1 MWYFIHSGLLDIQKR
16 ANEVAPELVDSVS
29 YLLNL
34 GFEHKRFDIGRNRSK
49 FNSNSETFCRALI
62 YDVEQLAEVDGYS
75 TWREKESNDLSNLVQ
90 ERFRYLQNPE
100 NCNTA
105 KKLLCNLNKVRQKK
119 YYLFLAISHINKSV
133 ILIKDSNFFVI
144 SIKQFYYFF

>member
-1 MWYFIHSGLLDIQKR
+1 MSFFQI
-16 ANEVAPELVDSVS
+16 DSTP
-29 YLLNL
+29 
-34 GFEHKRFDIGRNRSK
+34 K
-49 FNSNSETFCRALI
+49 FSFRALI
-62 YDVEQLAEVDGYS
+62 YDIEQLAEVDGYS

-119 YYLFLAISHINKSV
+119 YKFICL
-133 ILIKDSNFFVI
+133 
-144 SIKQFYYFF
+144 